1 MIASQS
7 ARHPAST
14 SAAQTERFA
23 PLLLQFVDCSV
34 VNFRP
39 GASNLVDALDTS
51 ATETVYSVS
60 QVSALIKN
68 YLESS
73 PVLSD
78 LTISGE
84 VSNYRHPSS
93 GHHYFTLRDADSALS
108 CVMFRYGRGGEF
120 IADGSQV
127 IVHGKISIYTARGD
141 MQIYVDRVQPDGV
154 GALQQA
160 FEELRMR
167 LDKEGLFD
175 PSRKRTLPD
184 FPVKI
189 AAITSPSGAVIQDIL
204 NVLSRRY
211 PLAELV
217 LVPTAVQGESA
228 APEIVRGINAVNVMD
243 DIDVAI
249 VARGGGS
256 LEDLWPFNEE
266 IVARAIFSSNVPIVS
281 AVGHET
287 DYTISDFVADLRAP
301 TPSAA
306 AEIIA
311 PDVYDLAR
319 EIAGAV
325 ALMQQSVQ
333 RLVRDRRTELEFMLD
348 RMEYRAPDTDTP
360 RQRVDD
366 LLTRAKLAATRVV
379 DSRRQDVRRLEAQL
393 GALGPAQILGRG
405 YSIVRVK
412 DGPVAVSVSD
422 VASGDELQIMLQD
435 GEVDA
440 TANAVNAS
448 ADSASPG

>member
-1 MIASQS
+1 M
-7 ARHPAST
+7 
-14 SAAQTERFA
+14 
-23 PLLLQFVDCSV
+23 
-34 VNFRP
+34 
-39 GASNLVDALDTS
+39 
-51 ATETVYSVS
+51 YSVS

-127 IVHGKISIYTARGD
+127 IIHGKISIYTARGD
-141 MQIYVDRVQPDGV
+141 MQIYVDRVQPDGI

-160 FEELRMR
+160 FEELRMS
-167 LDKEGLFD
+167 LEKEGLFD
-175 PSRKRTLPD
+175 RTRKRELPA
-184 FPVKI
+184 FPAKI

-204 NVLSRRY
+204 HVLSRRY

-217 LVPTAVQGESA
+217 LIPTSVQGESA
-228 APEIVRGINAVNVMD
+228 APEIVRAISAVNAMD

-266 IVARAIFSSNVPIVS
+266 MVARAIFSCNVPVVS

-287 DYTISDFVADLRAP
+287 DYTIADFVADVRAP

-319 EIAGAV
+319 DVAGA
-325 ALMQQSVQ
+325 ASLMVQYVQ
-333 RLVRDRRTELEFMLD
+333 RMVRDKRTELEFMLD

-360 RQRVDD
+360 RQRVED
-366 LLTRAKLAATRVV
+366 LITRSKLAATRIA

-393 GALGPAQILGRG
+393 GALGPEKILGRG
-405 YSIVRVK
+405 YSIVRIK
-412 DGPVAVSVSD
+412 DGPVAVSAGDVSP
-422 VASGDELQIMLQD
+422 GDELEIMLQD
-435 GEVDA
+435 GEVEA
-440 TANAVNAS
+440 TANSIRKS
-448 ADSASPG
+448 AESTRPG

>member
-1 MIASQS
+1 MLA
-7 ARHPAST
+7 
-14 SAAQTERFA
+14 
-23 PLLLQFVDCSV
+23 
-34 VNFRP
+34 
-39 GASNLVDALDTS
+39 
-51 ATETVYSVS
+51 
-60 QVSALIKN
+60 
-68 YLESS
+68 
-73 PVLSD
+73 D

-120 IADGSQV
+120 INDGSQV
-127 IVHGKISIYTARGD
+127 IIHGKVSVYTARGD
-141 MQIYVDRVQPDGV
+141 MQIYVDRVQPDGI

-160 FEELRMR
+160 FEELRAR
-167 LDKEGLFD
+167 LEKEGLFD
-175 PSRKRTLPD
+175 PSRKRVLPE
-184 FPVKI
+184 FPAKI

-204 NVLSRRY
+204 HVLSRRY

-228 APEIVRGINAVNVMD
+228 APEIVTAINAVNSMD

-266 IVARAIFSSNVPIVS
+266 IVARAIFSCNVPVVS

-287 DYTISDFVADLRAP
+287 DYTIADFVADLRAP

-311 PDVYDLAR
+311 PDVYELSR
-319 EIAGAV
+319 EIAGAA
-325 ALMQQSVQ
+325 ALMQQFIQ
-333 RLVRDRRTELEFMLD
+333 RLVRDKRTELEFMLD

-360 RQRVDD
+360 RQRVED
-366 LLTRAKLAATRVV
+366 LLTRSKLAATRIV

-393 GALGPAQILGRG
+393 GALGPGKILGRG
-405 YSIVRVK
+405 YSIVRIK
-412 DGPVAVSVSD
+412 DGPVAVSVAD
-422 VASGDELQIMLQD
+422 VSAGDELEIMLQD
-435 GEVDA
+435 GEVAA
-440 TANAVNAS
+440 TANSVSES
-448 ADSASPG
+448 AESPPSS